1 MERMMDLK
9 VQGGTLCNINS
20 YLPNKTA
27 SAQQLMET
35 HEKKHEAIY
44 EKSRCERIIKTD
56 HTFSA
61 PSFQQRNI

>member
-35 HEKKHEAIY
+35 HEKKHEAV
-44 EKSRCERIIKTD
+44 RCERIMKND